1 MPDYQHFF
9 SIVWWYIQ
17 YCHYFSMPVF
27 LLKEKKDFHISHVL
41 SKCMQ
46 LTLCGS
52 ITDYSHVLSTAHEIT
67 VKLLCPV
74 HV

>member
-1 MPDYQHFF
+1 MPDYQHFI

-17 YCHYFSMPVF
+17 YCHYFSMLVF

-74 HV
+74 RV

>member
-1 MPDYQHFF
+1 MPDYQHFI

-41 SKCMQ
+41 PKPGDFQDDFRVQRQHGHSSVLQ
-46 LTLCGS
+46 PFHHEPLCSG
-52 ITDYSHVLSTAHEIT
+52 T
-67 VKLLCPV
+67 
-74 HV
+74 

>member
-1 MPDYQHFF
+1 MPDYQHFI

-52 ITDYSHVLSTAHEIT
+52 IIDYSHVLSTAHEIT

-74 HV
+74 RV